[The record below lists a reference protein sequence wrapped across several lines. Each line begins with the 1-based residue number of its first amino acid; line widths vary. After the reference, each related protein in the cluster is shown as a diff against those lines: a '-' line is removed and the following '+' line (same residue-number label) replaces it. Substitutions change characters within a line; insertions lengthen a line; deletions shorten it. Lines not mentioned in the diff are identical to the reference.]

1 MGGFV
6 KMTIKNIMI
15 AVAGVAAI
23 GGVCFL
29 AALVRETGR
38 WLEDVCGFMDELS
51 ETGGDWR

>member
-1 MGGFV
+1 
-6 KMTIKNIMI
+6 MTIKSI
-15 AVAGVAAI
+15 AITVAGVAAF

-29 AALVRETGR
+29 VLVALARETGR

>member
-1 MGGFV
+1 MA
-6 KMTIKNIMI
+6 IKNIAIAIVSI
-15 AVAGVAAI
+15 AVF

-38 WLEDVCGFMDELS
+38 WFEDVCGFMDELS

>member
-1 MGGFV
+1 
-6 KMTIKNIMI
+6 MTIKNIMI

-38 WLEDVCGFMDELS
+38 WLEDVCGFMGELS

>member
-1 MGGFV
+1 
-6 KMTIKNIMI
+6 MTIKNIMI

-38 WLEDVCGFMDELS
+38 WLSLNGFPFLQDHQS
-51 ETGGDWR
+51 HP